1 MYQPT
6 FPPSYPDSSSSF
18 YRCTSCNR
26 SATSCKCTE
35 EGISGFIDIGKAIGG
50 FLKWIFCS

>member
-35 EGISGFIDIGKAIGG
+35 EGISGFIDIGNAIGG